1 MTKQDCMAVY
11 QNGDKCL
18 LAKYGLNCNDF
29 EKVQK
34 IKNKE
39 TEYFDARC
47 KGLQMD
53 GIGNRLLKVRL

>member
-11 QNGDKCL
+11 QNCDKCL

-34 IKNKE
+34 IIKE
-39 TEYFDARC
+39 ATEYFDAGC
-47 KGLQMD
+47 KGL
-53 GIGNRLLKVRL
+53 